1 MKGVKKKY
9 TADELLQYAHK
20 YNQIPVLL
28 FAKDTDGTVIY
39 TSNTEECTNTNKEKI
54 VLEETDA
61 DTGKASRSEKTHDE
75 LDKEIMRTGKGCHY
89 YSEQI
94 QNGKKTYTEIAKNP
108 VYADGKIIGVCG
120 VASDV
125 TELMQLKKKFEMLTM
140 YDNLTGLYN
149 RNYVLQYNFNDLS
162 YMPCSYIMC
171 DCNDLKKVNDQMG
184 HNEGDKYLKE
194 TAGLLQSVMPS
205 EGICIRWGGDE
216 FLMIIPGCD
225 EYECEK
231 LMKVL
236 GEKQKERRKK
246 QPYFNLAAGG
256 YVRHDVGQSETKAI
270 QFADLEMY
278 EDKKKRKVS
287 TWK

>member
-1 MKGVKKKY
+1 MTSVKKKY

-28 FAKDTDGTVIY
+28 FAKNKDGKFIY
-39 TSNTEECTNTNKEKI
+39 TSNAGGCTGVDKRNICPEKTEEDTVNTVKLKKI
-54 VLEETDA
+54 
-61 DTGKASRSEKTHDE
+61 HDE
-75 LDKEIMRTGKGCHY
+75 QDKEIMRTGKSCRY
-89 YSEQI
+89 YSEYI
-94 QNGKKTYTEIAKNP
+94 RNGKKTYIEVTKNP
-108 VYADGKIIGVCG
+108 VYADGRIIGVCG
-120 VASDV
+120 AASDV
-125 TELMQLKKKFEMLTM
+125 TELMRLKKKFETLTM

-149 RNYVLQYNFNDLS
+149 RNYVLQYNFNNLS

-194 TAGLLQSVMPS
+194 TAELLRSVILS

-225 EYECEK
+225 DQECEDLVERIRK
-231 LMKVL
+231 
-236 GEKQKERRKK
+236 KQKERRKK
-246 QPYFNLAAGG
+246 IPYLKIAVGG
-256 YVRHDVGQSETKAI
+256 YVRHDVRQPETEAI

-278 EDKKKRKVS
+278 TDKKRGR
-287 TWK
+287 